1 MPGVTTRCAPS
12 LVMRA
17 RATRVMRAAVASTRI
32 MATVVPN
39 PALGSLAR
47 PTMWTPPQTRAWL
60 REPPLAR
67 CVMTTRLKST
77 GRDAPPLDP
86 DSAHDRALAAAR
98 AVEET
103 LAGTPGRA
111 FEETDF
117 DRAKAQILRFL
128 NYKPRT
134 RQELMTKLVEDKL
147 YDPDVARRAIDH
159 LQDKG
164 VHSDVDYAEQW
175 ARYKWRTAKW
185 APWRIRTSLR
195 EKGVADRDSNEGLSR
210 VFDNLG
216 DVRVRESLADD
227 DNNDDDE
234 RKEVAI
240 AGEEE
245 DKGAELVRAARR
257 RWQLSRGLPQ
267 TTRRR
272 RLSAWLERRGHRAG
286 VARDIISTLEG
297 EDRRRQWEEEAEEEA
312 AALDDETMS

>member
-1 MPGVTTRCAPS
+1 MPVVTTRCAPS

-103 LAGTPGRA
+103 LAGTRGRA

-175 ARYKWRTAKW
+175 ARYKWRRKPSGHPGESNLPA
-185 APWRIRTSLR
+185 R
-195 EKGVADRDSNEGLSR
+195 EGRRRSR
-210 VFDNLG
+210 LQRG
-216 DVRVRESLADD
+216 SLASVRQPRRCARA
-227 DNNDDDE
+227 
-234 RKEVAI
+234 RKPR
-240 AGEEE
+240 G
-245 DKGAELVRAARR
+245 RR
-257 RWQLSRGLPQ
+257 RRREEGGGHRWRGGRQGRRARPSSASTMATLEGLPQ

-272 RLSAWLERRGHRAG
+272 RLFAWLERRGHRAG

-297 EDRRRQWEEEAEEEA
+297 EDERRRWEEEAEKERRA
-312 AALDDETMS
+312 TMR